1 MVNNIENN
9 TISEIFA
16 KKGLNTL
23 NKLKNAGIIKQKK
36 RIRKQ
41 KVLLNLFNDLLDI
54 ILTDKKLKS
63 ESQEDEN
70 EKEND
75 ENGKQNNGNANAKN
89 KKN

>member
-36 RIRKQ
+36 RIREQ

>member
-23 NKLKNAGIIKQKK
+23 NKLKNAGTIKQKK